1 MFTHVRAGL
10 AALLLLL
17 ALPAAAQDRA
27 CRDVR
32 CSGHGTCFPERGV
45 PQCLCDAGFS
55 AVGTACA
62 PAEGEDEALRARR
75 DPRAGARVVE
85 LAVAEVGHRPGEVG
99 QTLDR
104 HPYALSSHLAPF
116 EWWCGDFVAWAYE
129 AAGVGLTGGSS
140 GGWHVGNNR
149 AIRAWFEQR
158 GQWIGRGSDRWQ
170 TYEPQPGDYVRFDTE
185 NGGHAA
191 IVHHAS
197 GDTLYT
203 VEGNLSSHVE
213 LARYYHFRNIRFL
226 DGIGVLALPNAR
238 PRVDAGEDAV
248 VTSPSALRLRGA
260 AEDDGPAERLGVAW
274 TKVRGPGE
282 LECDD
287 AAAPEAECTFS
298 RLGSY
303 TLRLFATD
311 GEHDASDE
319 VVVEVRGNRAP
330 RVTARVL
337 SIDAERRTAEL
348 RATIDDEA
356 EPSIAWSVVS
366 GPGDVTFGDGASL
379 ATRATFSGPGAYV
392 LRLAADD
399 GEHVVTRDVR
409 VELAESPL
417 FGCAIAARRAGVPWP
432 LVLAIAVI
440 ARLRV
445 GRRLSHDHGARGT
458 PSGAVHRSLDTGDGK
473 PRLDSSAA
481 PLGRA
486 REGAR
491 QPTQP
496 RKSSAPGASP
506 SRSISTRS
514 LGSTGS
520 ASTRCARTHETPSRS
535 RCAPR

>member
-1 MFTHVRAGL
+1 MFFDVRAGL
-10 AALLLLL
+10 ASLLLLL

-62 PAEGEDEALRARR
+62 PAEGEDAALRARR
-75 DPRAGARVVE
+75 DPRAGERVVAI
-85 LAVAEVGHRPGEVG
+85 AVAEVGRRPGEVG
-99 QTLDR
+99 QALDR

-158 GQWIGRGSDRWQ
+158 GQWIAKGSDRWQ

-248 VTSPSALRLRGA
+248 ITSPSRVRLRGTV
-260 AEDDGPAERLGVAW
+260 EDDGPADRLHVAW

-287 AAAPEAECTFS
+287 AAAPETECTLT
-298 RLGSY
+298 RIGAY

-311 GEHDASDE
+311 GEHDVSDE
-319 VVVEVRGNRAP
+319 VTVEVRGNRPP
-330 RVTARVL
+330 RVTARVERV
-337 SIDAERRTAEL
+337 DAERVQL
-348 RATIDDEA
+348 RGTVDDEA
-356 EPSIAWSVVS
+356 EPSIAWSLVS
-366 GPGDVTFGDGASL
+366 GPGDVIFDDAASL
-379 ATRATFSGPGAYV
+379 ATRATFSAPGAYV
-392 LRLAADD
+392 LRLGADD
-399 GEHVVTRDVR
+399 GEHAVSREVR
-409 VELAESPL
+409 VEIAEPPL
-417 FGCAIAARRAGVPWP
+417 FGCAIAPRGTLTPWP
-432 LVLAIAVI
+432 FLLVLAAL
-440 ARLRV
+440 ARLL
-445 GRRLSHDHGARGT
+445 RR
-458 PSGAVHRSLDTGDGK
+458 
-473 PRLDSSAA
+473 
-481 PLGRA
+481 
-486 REGAR
+486 
-491 QPTQP
+491 
-496 RKSSAPGASP
+496 
-506 SRSISTRS
+506 
-514 LGSTGS
+514 
-520 ASTRCARTHETPSRS
+520 
-535 RCAPR
+535 